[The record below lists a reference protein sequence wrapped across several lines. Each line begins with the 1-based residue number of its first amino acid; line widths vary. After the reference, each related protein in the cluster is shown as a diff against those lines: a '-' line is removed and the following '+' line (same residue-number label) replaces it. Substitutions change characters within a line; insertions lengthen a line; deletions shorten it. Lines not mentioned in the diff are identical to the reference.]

1 MFEVDQER
9 FKAVRDNHF
18 PPLGTELWYLKG
30 ESLWVTNRKNSVKSS
45 FHHDSLSH
53 NKDRNLHGGNYAK
66 GLSNNSG
73 GWFSGLFSIPSN
85 GYDPSKMSHGPG
97 KRKK

>member
-1 MFEVDQER
+1 MGDKSKKF
-9 FKAVRDNHF
+9 N
-18 PPLGTELWYLKG
+18 
-30 ESLWVTNRKNSVKSS
+30 KSS
-45 FHHDSLSH
+45 QHHDSFSH
-53 NKDRNLHGGNYAK
+53 NKDRNLHGENYAK